1 MPQVLLEDN
10 FAHIVTAALWGRN
23 VYECISKFLQFQ
35 LTVNIVAVSMAILGS
50 AVFQESP
57 LAAVQMLWVSH
68 PPPRVK
74 AVSRPY
80 LGYISAQVNLI
91 MDSLASLAL
100 ATEPPSPELMKRPPV
115 NRSASL
121 VTRQVLLIP

>member
-1 MPQVLLEDN
+1 MFQVLLEDN

-68 PPPRVK
+68 PPSDFK
-74 AVSRPY
+74 A
-80 LGYISAQVNLI
+80 
-91 MDSLASLAL
+91 
-100 ATEPPSPELMKRPPV
+100 
-115 NRSASL
+115 
-121 VTRQVLLIP
+121 